1 VGGDNGQHL
10 LLPGNAAL
18 MQQASEAPLS
28 RREGSFV
35 RVLLPVTLTGGHN
48 ATCRWQELIVSALI
62 SRFIGRYLYMLGVVA
77 FGRRSVRAFLFV
89 GGHSSPAILW
99 MLSSPTGLEVHLT
112 RVPYLLVRGSVIFVP
127 YRACGGSAG
136 SAAGAYGRGGSLTEG
151 GGEVTRGLERL
162 RGKSAVVTGA
172 AKGIGRA
179 TAELFAREG
188 ARLVVNDV
196 DEDRLTKL
204 RERLADSGVEVEAVV
219 GDVSVVEDAR
229 RIIEAA
235 VEEFGRIDV
244 LVANAGVIPL
254 NSIVDATPEDW
265 EAVMAVDGRGMFL
278 TCKYAVEVMLG
289 QEKPGGSIICLSS
302 ISGVAGQAKQS
313 TYGPAKFVA
322 SGITK
327 HLAVEWADRGI
338 RVNAVA
344 PGTIATEAV
353 AELPEEYKA
362 PMKGA
367 HPIGRLGEPS
377 EVANAILF
385 LASDEASF
393 VTGAILPVDGGYL
406 AQ

>member
-1 VGGDNGQHL
+1 M
-10 LLPGNAAL
+10 A
-18 MQQASEAPLS
+18 
-28 RREGSFV
+28 
-35 RVLLPVTLTGGHN
+35 
-48 ATCRWQELIVSALI
+48 
-62 SRFIGRYLYMLGVVA
+62 
-77 FGRRSVRAFLFV
+77 
-89 GGHSSPAILW
+89 
-99 MLSSPTGLEVHLT
+99 
-112 RVPYLLVRGSVIFVP
+112 
-127 YRACGGSAG
+127 
-136 SAAGAYGRGGSLTEG
+136 EG
-151 GGEVTRGLERL
+151 GGEVTRGSERL

-204 RERLADSGVEVEAVV
+204 RGRLADSGAEVEAVV

-229 RIIEAA
+229 HIIEAA
-235 VEEFGRIDV
+235 VEEFGRIDI

-254 NSIVDATPEDW
+254 NNIVDATPEDW

-278 TCKYAVEVMLG
+278 TCKYAVEAMLG
-289 QEKPGGSIICLSS
+289 QEEPGGSIVCLSS
-302 ISGVAGQAKQS
+302 ISGVAGQAEQS

-362 PMKGA
+362 PMKEA